1 VIWMKL
7 EFKGLIT
14 KDALE
19 KDINNLDDIIKE
31 NEYAIIV
38 ENGTGKYVVFDIDFV
53 ENHLLIKESQAS
65 HWINSDSLTLVE
77 AMIKSLEDLPSK
89 KATAIEL
96 SSLVEIHYG
105 RKASPVVIRTR
116 AEENANDKG
125 IINLFYIEPG
135 NVIGLMKGITLEDYL
150 SDKYR
155 TNLIKKIE
163 RGFID
168 NDKLEVSTVI
178 QYCRTILKGPMFD
191 NFTDEKYTNYILNIG
206 KYIIEGNYLLKRRKK
221 EYGDL

>member
-1 VIWMKL
+1 MKL

-38 ENGTGKYVVFDIDFV
+38 ENGTGKYVVFEIDFV

-65 HWINSDSLTLVE
+65 HWINTDSLTLVE

-206 KYIIEGNYLLKRRKK
+206 KYRIEGNYLLKRRKK